1 MDPVEVPAS
10 DDGLHR
16 SNEAGSHCAGVGITV
31 DDVKWEQHTGGNS
44 YRIGKIIFSGGDM
57 IQINADRKPLS
68 DTGIMVKIS
77 CNISIPS
84 CKLQNNA

>member
-1 MDPVEVPAS
+1 
-10 DDGLHR
+10 
-16 SNEAGSHCAGVGITV
+16 
-31 DDVKWEQHTGGNS
+31 
-44 YRIGKIIFSGGDM
+44 M

-84 CKLQNNA
+84 CKLQNNAYIRYAPTSKIIAPSISIIPSSSFLPIDLLITPMYQQTDQSSQ